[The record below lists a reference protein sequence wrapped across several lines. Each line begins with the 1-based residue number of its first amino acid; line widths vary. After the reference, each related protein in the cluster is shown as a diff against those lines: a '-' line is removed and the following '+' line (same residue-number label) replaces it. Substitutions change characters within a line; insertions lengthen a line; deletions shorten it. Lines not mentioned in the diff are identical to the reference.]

1 MTVPVAGATPDPAEV
16 VRPLYSDGQ
25 YLSASDFDVALDYAR
40 RGLGRHELGS
50 HTFGLIVGLDLV
62 EVADASDAT
71 LVDAFLTPGMAVD
84 GYGRQIVSFSRI
96 PIDTSLFDAFVD
108 QAHRSVWIEFDETTA
123 TAAGPGYADC
133 GSGGPT
139 RVVEGFKLLVDPT
152 VTTVPVMVDGEEAIA
167 EPAAGASIPAD
178 ESVPFQQLPAEP
190 PLARWPLR
198 LGTLRWDGGV
208 RRFRPAGDRLAEGRE
223 YAGVVAADVL
233 APAST
238 LRVAPRTAATD
249 PDAADFA
256 KVEGRLRVTGR
267 INAEKEVW
275 LEGDPI
281 RFTLDAGGG
290 DTEVPMTLV
299 RDDGV
304 APVTHR
310 LRLGLGLTPSADT
323 ALSIGTH
330 DDESTTDPVTEVRM
344 DGRVRIPHGP
354 LDLGNLAH
362 RQKIVLHDPT
372 YGVGSQ
378 PDTVYLRSPR
388 QFAWFAGGSHKD
400 TALDPGTGGTLL
412 LELDEQGALQ
422 FGTTTHQMLNL
433 WSTSYGIGIQD
444 WTLYS
449 RTDGDFCWFRGGV
462 HADARSSPGGGVLA
476 MKLDS
481 TGLLTVFG
489 PAATTGDLT
498 VGTGSDAVVH
508 TRHVTGKQ
516 VGADAADNLYL
527 QWNTG
532 LNVVVGG
539 GGQASSLDVTG
550 GLTVRQSGESAVDTV
565 VKVVT
570 RDVTVVN
577 GFNGTRG
584 LPGTWNC
591 TWSGDL
597 DEVYAVFATVTGFST
612 VETSMSDNPPR
623 TDVGCIEAWV
633 IVDGHSNT
641 SAWGRA
647 LCAQGDGT
655 LESNNS
661 TAITVVAIGRKLS

>member
-1 MTVPVAGATPDPAEV
+1 MSVPVAGTTPAAAEV

-40 RGLGRHELGS
+40 DSLRRHQLGP
-50 HTFGLIVGLDLV
+50 HTVGLVVGLELV
-62 EVADASDAT
+62 EVPDAADAT
-71 LVDAFLTPGMAVD
+71 LVDAFLTPGLAVD

-108 QAHRSVWIEFDETTA
+108 QAHRSMWIEVDETTA
-123 TAAGPGYADC
+123 VPAGDGYADC
-133 GSGGPT
+133 GTGGPT

-152 VTTVPVMVDGEEAIA
+152 VTDVPVIVDGVEAVA
-167 EPAAGASIPAD
+167 EPAAGATVPAD
-178 ESVPFQQLPAEP
+178 ESVPFQQLPGEP
-190 PLARWPLR
+190 PPARWPLR
-198 LGTLRWDGGV
+198 LGTLRWDGGA
-208 RRFRPAGDRLAEGRE
+208 RRFRPAGDRLTEGRR

-256 KVEGRLRVTGR
+256 TVEGRLRVSGR

-275 LEGDPI
+275 LEGDAL

-299 RDDGV
+299 RDAGV

-310 LRLGLGLTPSADT
+310 LRLGLGLTASADT
-323 ALSIGTH
+323 ALSIGTQ
-330 DDESTTDPVTEVRM
+330 DDEATTDPVTEVRM
-344 DGRVRIPHGP
+344 DGRVRVPHGP
-354 LDLGNLAH
+354 LDLGDLAH
-362 RQKIVLHDPT
+362 REKVELHGAGAGIGT
-372 YGVGSQ
+372 Q

-433 WSTSYGIGIQD
+433 WSTGYGIGVQD

-449 RTDGDFCWFRGGV
+449 RSSGDFCWFRGGV
-462 HADARSSPGGGVLA
+462 HSDARSSPGGGVLA

-481 TGLLTVFG
+481 AGLLSVFG

-498 VGTGSDAVVH
+498 VGSGGNAVVR

-516 VGADAADNLYL
+516 VGADAADHLYL

-539 GGQASSLDVTG
+539 GGQASSLDVSG
-550 GLTVRQSGESAVDTV
+550 GLTVRASGQSAVDTV

-570 RDVTVVN
+570 RDLTVVN
-577 GFNGTRG
+577 GFTGTRG
-584 LPGTWNC
+584 TPGSWNC

-612 VETSMSDNPPR
+612 VETSMSDNPSR

-633 IVDGHSNT
+633 KVDGHSD
-641 SAWGRA
+641 SGAWGRA